1 MTALPDPQI
10 LKQVEITEATITLR
24 SDNIIIV
31 QYKRN
36 TVLDVELQ
44 VRMRQIYRE
53 LTNNNKMNFIFMAD
67 DGFSLTREARENSEI
82 ISESSPIKAYAIIV
96 NNLAYRIIANFYYRI
111 NKPKVPYKSF
121 PTVKD
126 AIHWLYTL
134 DTLDKISPPKQIS
147 LF

>member
-1 MTALPDPQI
+1 MTTLPDPLV
-10 LKQVEITEATITLR
+10 LKEIEIAEAKITLR

-44 VRMRQIYRE
+44 LRMRQIYRD
-53 LTNNNKMNFIFMAD
+53 LTNNRKMNFIFMAD
-67 DGFSLTREARENSEI
+67 DGFSLTKEARENSEVI
-82 ISESSPIKAYAIIV
+82 AESSPIKAYAIIV
-96 NNLAYRIIANFYYRI
+96 NNLAYRIIANFYYKI

-134 DTLDKISPPKQIS
+134 DTLDKISPPKQMS
-147 LF
+147 L